1 MSLKDTCALYSVDL
15 YQYESHLLYILFRK
29 EVTRRGQRMIILL
42 PLLLTFSCAWC
53 FEHCDIKHTIH
64 LNVYTNDHW
73 HQNRPA
79 LHDSIY
85 TMYTYVYNKNN
96 KKIQNIKMKFITLL
110 MLVYVF
116 IWFIKTILSYHKGL
130 INYTN

>member
-29 EVTRRGQRMIILL
+29 EVTRRGQRIIILL
-42 PLLLTFSCAWC
+42 PLLLPFSCAWC
-53 FEHCDIKHTIH
+53 FEHCDIKHTIKH
-64 LNVYTNDHW
+64 TIHVNVYTNDHW

-96 KKIQNIKMKFITLL
+96 KKNSK
-110 MLVYVF
+110 
-116 IWFIKTILSYHKGL
+116 HKNEIHNTSDTNTCICL
-130 INYTN
+130 IYKNNS